1 MALNVE
7 IFISLIYSLLLNM
20 QESLLKVRRDLEA
33 AFDKLALVIPEHSG
47 TNSGEAFSEIVT
59 LIETLTEHVTNLK
72 TLNPGINSKK
82 DTEFLFLYINSILA
96 KVSDELACIL
106 FSYYCKQKSD

>member
-1 MALNVE
+1 
-7 IFISLIYSLLLNM
+7 M
-20 QESLLKVRRDLEA
+20 QESLLKVRQDLES
-33 AFDKLALVIPEHSG
+33 AFDKLALVIPEHSR
-47 TNSGEAFSEIVT
+47 TNSGEAFSEIVN
-59 LIETLTEHVTNLK
+59 LIEILSGHVNNLK
-72 TLNPGINSKK
+72 TLNPGVNSRK